1 MTFRS
6 PASKAGGCHPW
17 ARSSPA
23 VPGHGGDRAPSPDV
37 TTPGRVV
44 LPTLTSVQAQHVGKV
59 DRVTFGFTNG
69 LPADVLLEWVDT
81 LHHDGS
87 GLPVRVAGT
96 KVLAVVFTGRHA
108 HDQNGSTIRARDGV
122 RAAQRDHGGA
132 VRVTSRARSPS
143 VSACRSARRT
153 PSRSCRTPTGSW
165 STSGRGSPRATRRVW
180 FVDTDAVNTGTGP
193 FFVPRQ
199 RPVRADAPAAAALHA
214 LFAGPLPQERAA
226 GLRLVRSHAWGF
238 DDLRITD
245 RIARVR
251 LTRGCNSNG
260 STITVAGEIA
270 PTMRQFP
277 TVDWVKIY
285 GPGGHTE
292 QPTGPVDSIPFCLE
306 P

>member
-6 PASKAGGCHPW
+6 PVRRLAVATLALGLPLL
-17 ARSSPA
+17 SPVMA
-23 VPGHGGDRAPSPDV
+23 ATAAPSPDA

-44 LPTLTSVQAQHVGKV
+44 LPTLTSVQALHVGKV

-96 KVLAVVFTGRHA
+96 KVLAVVFRGVDA
-108 HDQNGSTIRARDGV
+108 HDQNGSTIRAREAFALPNVITAVQAGDFEATVTVGLGVQRRTSFTVATLRNPDRVVVDV
-122 RAAQRDHGGA
+122 RAGFP
-132 VRVTSRARSPS
+132 TS
-143 VSACRSARRT
+143 
-153 PSRSCRTPTGSW
+153 
-165 STSGRGSPRATRRVW
+165 TRRVW
-180 FVDTDAVNTGTGP
+180 FVDTDAVNTGTEP

-199 RPVRADAPAAAALHA
+199 RPIRTDAPAAAALHA
-214 LFAGPLPQERAA
+214 IFAGPIPQERAA

-238 DDLRITD
+238 DDLQIAN

-270 PTMRQFP
+270 PTLRQFP

-292 QPTGPVDSIPFCLE
+292 QPTGAVDSIPFCLE